1 MSTLQNISEEA
12 QSSVKNLSDPHIYE

>member
-1 MSTLQNISEEA
+1 MSTLQNILEEA